1 MGGKDATRSWS
12 ASIGV
17 LLLDVDGFF
26 LEESKFRS
34 ICICSFVSFAFG
46 LLDLFLKS
54 IYLLDEIS
62 FEKFCV
68 ILTPLNCLRRLAAP

>member
-1 MGGKDATRSWS
+1 M
-12 ASIGV
+12 
-17 LLLDVDGFF
+17 LDVDGFF

-34 ICICSFVSFAFG
+34 ICICSFESFAFG

-62 FEKFCV
+62 FEKF
-68 ILTPLNCLRRLAAP
+68 